1 MNIILTSSF
10 ATVAEELA
18 SKNLV
23 PKNPCRVAF
32 ITTAGNPYPET
43 PWIAKDRA
51 GLERLGYTIKDI
63 DISRMSSEEVAKSL
77 EENEVVFVAGG
88 NTSYLAKAAKDS
100 GFASVVTAA
109 LNRRALFIG
118 SSAGSILAGPSV
130 EPFLKEDNEEI
141 HANITIEETQCL
153 NLVPYV
159 ILPHYPGYAEHNDA
173 TEMRYHD
180 RFPFV
185 KLADN
190 EYRIA

>member
-23 PKNPCRVAF
+23 PRNLCRVAF

-43 PWIAKDRA
+43 PWITKDRGA
-51 GLERLGYTIKDI
+51 LERLGYIIEDI
-63 DISRMSSEEVAKSL
+63 DIFDMHAGEVAKSF
-77 EENEVVFVAGG
+77 EEKEIIFVAGG
-88 NTSYLAKAAKDS
+88 NTSYLAKAAKGS
-100 GFASVVTAA
+100 GFASAVTAA
-109 LNRRALFIG
+109 LNQRALFIG

-141 HANITIEETQCL
+141 HVNITIEETQCL